1 MDLYAMIADQV
12 FAVSGAKAIT
22 TIVKNKPALSIEEDI
37 APDNNK
43 LYFISSCMIRV
54 KTKVK

>member
-1 MDLYAMIADQV
+1 MIADQV

-37 APDNNK
+37 NPDNNK

>member
-1 MDLYAMIADQV
+1 MIAYQV

-22 TIVKNKPALSIEEDI
+22 TIVQNKPALSIVQGMT
-37 APDNNK
+37 PDNNK

-54 KTKVK
+54 KVKVK